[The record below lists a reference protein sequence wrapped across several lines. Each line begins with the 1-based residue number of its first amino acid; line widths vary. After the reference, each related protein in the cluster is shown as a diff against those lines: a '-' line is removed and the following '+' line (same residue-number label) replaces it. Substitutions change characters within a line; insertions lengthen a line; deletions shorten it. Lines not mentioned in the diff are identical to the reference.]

1 MQTFV
6 GSRDCT
12 KIFKPQLGH
21 FSEKRFETIENLQ
34 YVMIRQIYFLAIS
47 MLWKK
52 YNELL
57 MNVRNFEKIDYQ
69 VQKIFCQNDDAGHLF
84 RI

>member
-34 YVMIRQIYFLAIS
+34 
-47 MLWKK
+47 
-52 YNELL
+52 
-57 MNVRNFEKIDYQ
+57 
-69 VQKIFCQNDDAGHLF
+69 
-84 RI
+84 

>member
-21 FSEKRFETIENLQ
+21 FLEKRFETIENLQ
-34 YVMIRQIYFLAIS
+34 YVMIRLTRYHVGSIFLQYKCYERNI
-47 MLWKK
+47 
-52 YNELL
+52 
-57 MNVRNFEKIDYQ
+57 MN
-69 VQKIFCQNDDAGHLF
+69 C
-84 RI
+84 

>member
-34 YVMIRQIYFLAIS
+34 YVMIRHI
-47 MLWKK
+47 MLDQFFC
-52 YNELL
+52 NI
-57 MNVRNFEKIDYQ
+57 NVMKEI
-69 VQKIFCQNDDAGHLF
+69 
-84 RI
+84 